1 MKNLLT
7 ILIGAA
13 RAKMMPLWIKL
24 RMWSSPTF
32 LKAQVLVR
40 IREFFTKLLD
50 VKPRNKWDYYS
61 VFRWQVSKRLAFAL
75 VVALGLVAALY
86 IAVTLPKD
94 FLSGEGSGVPTY
106 EYRALPLNFHS
117 GKVRILARN
126 LFSTLLRVCPEDGI
140 VRWYLFACEHCFN
153 RSGGEA
159 VDYRLFGM
167 EET

>member
-86 IAVTLPKD
+86 NGKAIGKEELAELRE
-94 FLSGEGSGVPTY
+94 FLDELEG
-106 EYRALPLNFHS
+106 
-117 GKVRILARN
+117 K
-126 LFSTLLRVCPEDGI
+126 
-140 VRWYLFACEHCFN
+140 
-153 RSGGEA
+153 
-159 VDYRLFGM
+159 
-167 EET
+167 